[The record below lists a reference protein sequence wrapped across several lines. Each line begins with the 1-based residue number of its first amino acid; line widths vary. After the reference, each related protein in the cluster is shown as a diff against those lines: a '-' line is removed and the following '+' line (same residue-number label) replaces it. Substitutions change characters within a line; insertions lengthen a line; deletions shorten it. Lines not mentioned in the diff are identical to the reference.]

1 MSQREGLKKPFE
13 ELNGTRQNSQAPV
26 KNRYFDGF
34 ASKIRKGVMSNH
46 LSQTQCLAP
55 PQLPT
60 FGAVTPLSF
69 QQQCY
74 ISTSSMMQPNTTYP
88 SLNTTSPSTDSLFSV
103 STSLNSIPSE
113 CPPRR
118 SDLDLKIDSPNGD
131 DNDDFFDLEKHQKA
145 RSASF
150 GGMTQ
155 YGSQLAM
162 ARQGLFAPSLD
173 TIGSVASG
181 LYDSGE
187 NLNGRL
193 GATSVASSGLLHSP
207 DGNNTFSPSSCNMSS
222 PVMNDQIAQNGGND
236 GSDGVAGAGAKK
248 STTRRNAWGN
258 LSYADLI
265 TQAIMQSPEKR
276 LTLSQVYE
284 WMVQN
289 VPYFRDKGDS
299 NSSAGWKNSIRHN
312 LSLHSR
318 FMRIQNEGA
327 GKSSWWVINPD
338 AKPGRNPR
346 RVRASTMDTT
356 SKATLSKKLKGARK
370 RIHDI
375 RAVGGLHSGVS
386 SLAGS
391 QTSIMSHDI
400 YGDDEAMQGS
410 FEPMFRPRTQS
421 NLSVP
426 GSSTRVSPSMEHPF
440 DDFEFP
446 SWVNDAT
453 AATAAAA
460 NAAAN
465 NHSGNGPIPTDIL
478 DRTDQMRIDSCR
490 MMNGV
495 KQEPKSVKTEPSVGP
510 PPSYLELSS
519 VRNQSQLQNPLLR
532 TQLASVKFPSAGLP
546 LPYQTYS
553 PWPTHT
559 SLLPPS
565 SCAAVAQANSVSAA
579 AALPSDLESLT
590 LPDQPLMDFEVESL
604 LRHEL
609 SQTTDHRLNFD
620 NL

>member
-1 MSQREGLKKPFE
+1 MCAVDFLDLISRSLSQCAPPHRADHKRLSCDECKEFVGRYDVWREP
-13 ELNGTRQNSQAPV
+13 
-26 KNRYFDGF
+26 Y
-34 ASKIRKGVMSNH
+34 H
-46 LSQTQCLAP
+46 LSRC
-55 PQLPT
+55 
-60 FGAVTPLSF
+60 
-69 QQQCY
+69 
-74 ISTSSMMQPNTTYP
+74 
-88 SLNTTSPSTDSLFSV
+88 
-103 STSLNSIPSE
+103 
-113 CPPRR
+113 
-118 SDLDLKIDSPNGD
+118 
-131 DNDDFFDLEKHQKA
+131 
-145 RSASF
+145 RSASLTMSSQVTAISPPPPLTMQPPLPSSGSSSASSSIGQLVGNGDVYMSPVA
-150 GGMTQ
+150 GGGTVTATTTSASSDGGGDSGEEMGPLSRDRCNTWPMRRP
-155 YGSQLAM
+155 QLDVNA
-162 ARQGLFAPSLD
+162 QTSPLIHEQIPEEDGE
-173 TIGSVASG
+173 
-181 LYDSGE
+181 LYDSAE

-193 GATSVASSGLLHSP
+193 GANSAASTGLLHSP
-207 DGNNTFSPSSCNMSS
+207 DGNNTFSPGSCNMSS
-222 PVMNDQIAQNGGND
+222 PGINDQSGGGQTGGND
-236 GSDGVAGAGAKK
+236 SMDGGVGGAGVSKK

-346 RVRASTMDTT
+346 RVRASTLDTT

-375 RAVGGLHSGVS
+375 RGGLHSGVS

-391 QTSIMSHDI
+391 QASVMSHDI
-400 YGDDEAMQGS
+400 YGDDDAMHAS
-410 FEPMFRPRTQS
+410 FDSMFRPRTQS

-440 DDFEFP
+440 DDFDFP
-446 SWVNDAT
+446 SWVNDA
-453 AATAAAA
+453 AAASTAAAA
-460 NAAAN
+460 AAAAN
-465 NHSGNGPIPTDIL
+465 SNHTAPIPTDIL

-490 MMNGV
+490 AMMNGV
-495 KQEPKSVKTEPSVGP
+495 KQEPKQIKTESPGVQ

-519 VRNQSQLQNPLLR
+519 VCNQSQLQNPLLR
-532 TQLASVKFPSAGLP
+532 SQLASVKFQSSGLP
-546 LPYQTYS
+546 LSYQTYS
-553 PWPTHT
+553 PWPGTHHGGH
-559 SLLPPS
+559 LLPPS
-565 SCAAVAQANSVSAA
+565 SCAAVAQANSVAAA

-609 SQTTDHRLNFD
+609 SQTSDHRLNFD